1 LPTTSLARTR
11 FVIKVIIVVCF
22 LLPAPFTPTGSRFLV
37 VVVFRFRRLRRWW
50 SRSDIAR
57 RGSNRYG
64 FLWRRLCING
74 LCGRNRGRWRGS
86 GGSCRRLSLLDRW
99 CSRGYRRGSLDGW
112 RIYGIFDRDLLILE
126 VLKLV
131 FPSFELFV
139 INIRL
144 LVLPF
149 FSGRRGIGVGKHFS
163 KFLPFGSAL
172 GQTKVGYPKL
182 ACIEEALYFLET
194 VRAILLAIF
203 RDVNSHLVS

>member
-1 LPTTSLARTR
+1 L
-11 FVIKVIIVVCF
+11 
-22 LLPAPFTPTGSRFLV
+22 SRW
-37 VVVFRFRRLRRWW
+37 R
-50 SRSDIAR
+50 SRNIAR
-57 RGSNRYG
+57 GGSNRCG
-64 FLWRRLCING
+64 FLRWRLCVNG
-74 LCGRNRGRWRGS
+74 LCGRNSGS
-86 GGSCRRLSLLDRW
+86 RSLSLLDRW

-112 RIYGIFDRDLLILE
+112 RSYGSFDRALLILE

-131 FPSFELFV
+131 FPLFELFV

-144 LVLPF
+144 LVRAF

-172 GQTKVGYPKL
+172 GQTKVGCPKL